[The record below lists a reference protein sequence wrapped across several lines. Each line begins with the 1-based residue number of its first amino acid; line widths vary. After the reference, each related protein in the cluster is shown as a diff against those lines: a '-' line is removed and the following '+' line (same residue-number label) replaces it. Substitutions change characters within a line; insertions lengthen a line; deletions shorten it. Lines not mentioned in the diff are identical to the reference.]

1 MMTRNEII
9 AVIQASPLSDRD
21 LSAII
26 AAATQKMIAES
37 LIGSGM
43 DLLAQIVSVDEAADD

>member
-43 DLLAQIVSVDEAADD
+43 DLLAQIVPVDEAADD